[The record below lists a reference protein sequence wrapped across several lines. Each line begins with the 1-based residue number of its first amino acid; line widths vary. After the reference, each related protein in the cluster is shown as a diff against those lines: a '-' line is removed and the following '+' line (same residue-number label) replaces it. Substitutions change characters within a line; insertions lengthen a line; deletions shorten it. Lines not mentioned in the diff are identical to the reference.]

1 MRDHPHP
8 GNRATRG
15 VQPNYAGA
23 IRGPAYGSC
32 SPAWDLDG
40 LSGRVGLTLPGV
52 VDLPTSAREGISR

>member
-8 GNRATRG
+8 RNQATGG

-32 SPAWDLDG
+32 SPAWDPGWVVWEAWLDASRCSQPTH
-40 LSGRVGLTLPGV
+40 LS
-52 VDLPTSAREGISR
+52 

>member
-1 MRDHPHP
+1 MRDHPRP

-32 SPAWDLDG
+32 SPAWDPGLVVWEARLD
-40 LSGRVGLTLPGV
+40 
-52 VDLPTSAREGISR
+52 ASRCSRPAHLG